1 MKVIRYS
8 ASWFETDVTGT
19 SRAKFEAGKFY
30 PVTEETQRH
39 VIHGIAEEV
48 DAPDDVEKAE
58 AAAESAEAK
67 AEKAAAAA
75 DTARA
80 AADAAAAA
88 DAMTAPDETLAAGV
102 PQQA

>member
-19 SRAKFEAGKFY
+19 SRAKYEAGKCY
-30 PVTEETQRH
+30 PVTDETQQH
-39 VIHGIAEEV
+39 VLHGIAEEV

-67 AEKAAAAA
+67 AAKAAAAA
-75 DTARA
+75 VAARA

-88 DAMTAPDETLAAGV
+88 EAMTAPEGSATGTPEA
-102 PQQA
+102 

>member
-19 SRAKFEAGKFY
+19 SRAKFEAGKCY
-30 PVTEETQRH
+30 PVSDESQGH
-39 VIHGIAEEV
+39 VLRGIAEEI
-48 DAPDDVEKAE
+48 DAPEDVEKAE

-67 AEKAAAAA
+67 AEKAAATA
-75 DTARA
+75 DAARA

-88 DAMTAPDETLAAGV
+88 DAMTAPQETPAG
-102 PQQA
+102 